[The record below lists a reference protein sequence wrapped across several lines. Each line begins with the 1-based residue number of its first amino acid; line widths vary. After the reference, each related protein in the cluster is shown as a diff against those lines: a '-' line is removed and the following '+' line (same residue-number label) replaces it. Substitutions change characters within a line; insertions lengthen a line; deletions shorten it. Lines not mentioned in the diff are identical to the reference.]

1 MEDFEYPI
9 SVTAC
14 RYVTEVGGRSRA
26 LGEDRVGIHIEAL
39 RQNTEF
45 SHDDRVLLNVVG
57 KKGRKAAA
65 MPEPL
70 FIQTAFK
77 IEPLRGIR
85 DSRLLSMSSNGEAVL
100 PRTSARNFEPG
111 DEIVLNSAVDRMPEG
126 WIVKQI
132 HERMGD

>member
-1 MEDFEYPI
+1 MDF
-9 SVTAC
+9 
-14 RYVTEVGGRSRA
+14 VGR
-26 LGEDRVGIHIEAL
+26 
-39 RQNTEF
+39 
-45 SHDDRVLLNVVG
+45 
-57 KKGRKAAA
+57 KGREAAA

-70 FIQTAFK
+70 FIQTAFR

-100 PRTSARNFEPG
+100 PRTSAGNFEPG

-132 HERMGD
+132 YERVGD